1 MKLNYEN
8 IELLQIAENKSFIC
22 SDSIGFPPFVRGN
35 LVFREKVNFVKK
47 SDIQQNIE
55 KEIYLLDS
63 FTSYKEIIFYL
74 KKIVESTKNN
84 LYLKLNNTFFE
95 ENSLESIALIRAIR
109 GFFSVFTKKLYNN
122 TLQIYFII
130 ELDNKN
136 LKYLPFIIGSEID
149 FIVND
154 YINNINNQYFT
165 NVVDIFAGA
174 TYIENKTMEIF
185 KGINELL

>member
-1 MKLNYEN
+1 M
-8 IELLQIAENKSFIC
+8 
-22 SDSIGFPPFVRGN
+22 
-35 LVFREKVNFVKK
+35 
-47 SDIQQNIE
+47 
-55 KEIYLLDS
+55 
-63 FTSYKEIIFYL
+63 
-74 KKIVESTKNN
+74 
-84 LYLKLNNTFFE
+84 NNTFFE

-109 GFFSVFTKKLYNN
+109 GFFSVLTKKLYNN

-130 ELDNKN
+130 ELDDEN

-149 FIVND
+149 FIVSD

-185 KGINELL
+185 KEINELL

>member
-8 IELLQIAENKSFIC
+8 IELLQITENKSFIW

-35 LVFREKVNFVKK
+35 LVFREKVNFIKK

-74 KKIVESTKNN
+74 KEIVESTKNN

-154 YINNINNQYFT
+154 YINNINNQHFT